1 MLTIDGSYGE
11 GGGQILRT
19 SASLAA
25 ITGQPVRIEKIRAG
39 RVEPGLKAQHLTAIQ
54 AAMRVCN
61 GNLEG
66 AQVGATEVTMTPG
79 SPVQPGHYDFDIGT
93 AGSTTLVLQ
102 TLLLPLLLAGGESH
116 VSIVGG
122 THNTNAPSS
131 DYLVDTF
138 LPAAGL
144 PKLLTTE
151 RIGFFPRGGGVVV
164 ANPIHAP
171 LPPIQAN
178 VRGSRKTLTASV
190 TVSENLP
197 SHILDRAQTEIE
209 RRAEATGWP
218 VKVILTVAPSLSP
231 GMAVHLNAAYEHGI
245 GGFTALGRRGLP
257 TERVVEDAFKE
268 FEAFDATEAT
278 VDEHLA
284 DQLILPALFATGP
297 SEYRT
302 ARVTE
307 HLRTM
312 AWLVPQFGVGN
323 VKIDQNTGHVRIT
336 PRK

>member
-61 GNLEG
+61 GHLEG

-79 SPVQPGHYDFDIGT
+79 SPVQPGHYEFDIGT
-93 AGSTTLVLQ
+93 AGSTALVFQ
-102 TLLLPLLLAGGESH
+102 TLLMTLLHAGAESN
-116 VSIVGG
+116 VSIIGG
-122 THNTNAPSS
+122 THNTNAPST
-131 DYLVDTF
+131 DYLQRTF

-144 PKLLTTE
+144 PARLNVE
-151 RIGFFPRGGGVVV
+151 RAGFFPRGGGLVT
-164 ANPIHAP
+164 AAFCAEPLAPIG
-171 LPPIQAN
+171 LTE
-178 VRGSRKTLTASV
+178 RGKRTLLTAVV
-190 TVSENLP
+190 TVSDNLP
-197 SHILDRAQTEIE
+197 PHILERAGTEIQ

-218 VKVILTVAPSLSP
+218 LSIILSP
-231 GMAVHLNAAYEHGI
+231 VPAVSSGMAVHLDASYENGQA
-245 GGFTALGRRGLP
+245 GFTGLGRRGVP
-257 TERVVEDAFKE
+257 TERVIEDAWNE
-268 FEAFDATEAT
+268 LEAFDATGAS

-297 SEYRT
+297 SEYRA
-302 ARVTE
+302 ARITE

-312 AWLVPQFGVGN
+312 AWLVPQFGVGT
-323 VKIDQNTGHVRIT
+323 VTIDHATGHVRIHPKT
-336 PRK
+336 